1 MIFLDSTD
9 SSTNFENRGKVY
21 TKNGPNLHNV
31 HKVQYV
37 HVHSIVYVVFS
48 LLSKHGI
55 RSIFHLIC
63 TIVRIVN
70 YTKLYYMEYKKIYK
84 NCNGNKMYTV

>member
-63 TIVRIVN
+63 TIVRRYFTQTQKSNI
-70 YTKLYYMEYKKIYK
+70 
-84 NCNGNKMYTV
+84 NCHCNF